1 MSFACVYIPDFL
13 VQAVVRG
20 QRALGEGPLALLGGA
35 PPLWSVVAANP
46 AAFEAGI
53 QLGMTK
59 AQVAQFGNVVEARD
73 TRAHS
78 TVQICMRS
86 ESQEKSAHA
95 ALLDAAW
102 SVSPRVEDTAPDTLV
117 LDLDGLTALFGTDEN
132 IAQELARRVAAI
144 GLAARVAVA
153 ANMEVAIHAAR
164 GFPGITIIPPGE
176 ERRRLGALPVG
187 VLTTEAETLEI
198 LERWGVETLQALA
211 ALPVLQLSERL
222 GQEGVRLS
230 ELARGVRQRSLVLAQ
245 ASSSFAEEMELDD
258 AVEELEPLSF
268 LLGRLLDQLCV
279 RLEARALAIRAVRIR
294 FELQPSFEKDFQA
307 LKENVRTKPGVKH
320 YEKVLTL
327 PVPMRNAKTLLK
339 LLRLQLQGDPPPAP
353 IQKIYMTADAAAP
366 RVAQNGLFVPCGHD
380 PEKLEVTIA
389 RLGKLVGERNLG
401 CAELVDSHRPES
413 FRMKRFVAATDYAKK
428 AGKNGSAG
436 ISLPCLPRVFE
447 GSLEG
452 PARPMMD
459 HIVQGFRAIRP
470 AQMVRVE
477 LQGEQPVRIY
487 LQGMR
492 GKVVAASGPWRSS
505 GDWWQEDAWH
515 QDEWDLEI
523 EFSSSFPVGTQH
535 RCAPS
540 RQDPKSLDAQQF
552 PAGLQRGLYRIFY
565 DALQQ
570 CWFVRGVYD

>member
-1 MSFACVYIPDFL
+1 MGFACVYIPDFL
-13 VQAVVRG
+13 LQAVVRG

-46 AAFEAGI
+46 AAFAAGI

-59 AQVAQFGNVVEARD
+59 AQVAQFGNVVGARD
-73 TRAHS
+73 TSARS

-86 ESQEKSAHA
+86 ESQEEAARA

-153 ANMEVAIHAAR
+153 ANLEVAIHAAR
-164 GFPGITIIPPGE
+164 GFPGITIIPAGE
-176 ERRRLGALPVG
+176 ERRRLGTLPVG

-198 LERWGVETLQALA
+198 FERWGVETLQALA

-245 ASSSFAEEMELDD
+245 ASTNFAEEMELDD

-268 LLGRLLDQLCV
+268 LLGRLLDQLCA
-279 RLEARALAIRAVRIR
+279 RLEARALAVRAVRIR

-307 LKENVRTKPGVKH
+307 LQEDLRTKPGVKQ

-339 LLRLQLQGDPPPAP
+339 LLRLQLQGDPPAAP
-353 IQKIYMTADAAAP
+353 IQKIYMTAEAAP
-366 RVAQNGLFVPCGHD
+366 PRVSQNGLFVPCGPD

-389 RLGKLVGERNLG
+389 RLGKLVGEGNLG
-401 CAELVDSHRPES
+401 CAELLDSHRPES
-413 FRMKRFVAATDYAKK
+413 FRMTRFVVASQQNKRRGKSEPKVKGHSDARATVTA
-428 AGKNGSAG
+428 
-436 ISLPCLPRVFE
+436 LRV
-447 GSLEG
+447 
-452 PARPMMD
+452 M
-459 HIVQGFRAIRP
+459 RP
-470 AQMVRVE
+470 AQAVRVE
-477 LQGEQPVRIY
+477 MKDEQPVRVY
-487 LQGMR
+487 LRGMR
-492 GKVVAASGPWRSS
+492 GEVVAASGPWRSS
-505 GDWWQEDAWH
+505 GDWWQEDAWQ

-523 EFSSSFPVGTQH
+523 EFSSPSVVGAQH
-535 RCAPS
+535 CCAPS
-540 RQDPKSLDAQQF
+540 RQNLNLKDSERINKKTELS
-552 PAGLQRGLYRIFY
+552 GRQRGLYRIYY
-565 DALQQ
+565 DALRQG
-570 CWFVRGVYD
+570 WFVRGVYD

>member
-1 MSFACVYIPDFL
+1 MVCESIWIFMGFACVYIADFL

-20 QRALGEGPLALLGGA
+20 QPSLGERVLAPLALISGA
-35 PPLWSVVAANP
+35 PPLWSVVAANS

-59 AQVAQFGNVVEARD
+59 AQVAQFGNV
-73 TRAHS
+73 
-78 TVQICMRS
+78 QICMRS
-86 ESQEKSAHA
+86 EAQEQAAHA

-102 SVSPRVEDTAPDTLV
+102 SVSPRVEDTALDTVV
-117 LDLDGLTALFGTDEN
+117 LDLEGLTGLFGTDEN
-132 IAQELARRVAAI
+132 IARELARRVTAI

-153 ANMEVAIHAAR
+153 ANIEVAIHAAR
-164 GFPGITIIPPGE
+164 GFLGITIIPVGE

-245 ASSSFAEEMELDD
+245 ASTNFTEEMELDD

-268 LLGRLLDQLCV
+268 LLGRLLDQLCA
-279 RLEARALAIRAVRIR
+279 RLEARALAVRAVRIR
-294 FELQPSFEKDFQA
+294 FELQPSFEKDFQT
-307 LKENVRTKPGVKH
+307 LKEDLRRKPGVKQ

-339 LLRLQLQGDPPPAP
+339 LLRLQLQGDPPAAP

-366 RVAQNGLFVPCGHD
+366 RVAQNGLFVPCGPD
-380 PEKLEVTIA
+380 PEKLEVTIV
-389 RLGKLVGERNLG
+389 RLGKLVGEGNLG

-413 FRMKRFVAATDYAKK
+413 FRMARFVALAERGNR
-428 AGKNGSAG
+428 AGRKQDAG
-436 ISLPCLPRVFE
+436 VTKRGDKLEDAVTAFRV
-447 GSLEG
+447 
-452 PARPMMD
+452 
-459 HIVQGFRAIRP
+459 IRP
-470 AQMVRVE
+470 AQAVRVE
-477 LQGEQPVRIY
+477 LREEQPVRVY
-487 LQGMR
+487 LRGMR
-492 GKVVAASGPWRSS
+492 GDVVAASGPWRSS

-523 EFSSSFPVGTQH
+523 EFGPEGAQH

-540 RQDPKSLDAQQF
+540 RQNVNLIDSPQSPRSSGNEHIAKKTEHS
-552 PAGLQRGLYRIFY
+552 GRQRGLYRIYY
-565 DALQQ
+565 DALRQG
-570 CWFVRGVYD
+570 WFLRGVYD

>member
-1 MSFACVYIPDFL
+1 MGFACVYIPDFL

-46 AAFEAGI
+46 AAFAAGI

-59 AQVAQFGNVVEARD
+59 AQVAQFGNVVGAQD
-73 TRAHS
+73 TRARS

-86 ESQEKSAHA
+86 ESQEKSSHA

-102 SVSPRVEDTAPDTLV
+102 SVSPRVEDTAPDTVV
-117 LDLDGLTALFGTDEN
+117 LDLEGLATLFGSDEK
-132 IAQELARRVAAI
+132 IAKELARRIAAI

-153 ANMEVAIHAAR
+153 ANIEVAIHAAR
-164 GFPGITIIPPGE
+164 GFPGITIISAGE
-176 ERRRLGALPVG
+176 ERQRLGALPVG

-245 ASSSFAEEMELDD
+245 ASTTLAEEMELDD

-268 LLGRLLDQLCV
+268 LLGRLLDQLCA
-279 RLEARALAIRAVRIR
+279 RLDARALAVRAVRVR
-294 FELQPSFEKDFQA
+294 FELQPSFEKDFQT
-307 LKENVRTKPGVKH
+307 LKEDVRKKPRVKH
-320 YEKVLTL
+320 YKKVLTL
-327 PVPMRNAKTLLK
+327 PVPMRNSKTLLK
-339 LLRLQLQGDPPPAP
+339 LLRLQLQGDPPSAP
-353 IQKIYMTADAAAP
+353 IQKIYVAADAAAP
-366 RVAQNGLFVPCGHD
+366 RVAQNGLFVPCGPD

-389 RLGKLVGERNLG
+389 RLGKLVGEGNLG

-413 FRMKRFVAATDYAKK
+413 FRMTRFLASRESNKK
-428 AGKNGSAG
+428 TSS
-436 ISLPCLPRVFE
+436 IRSVDIL
-447 GSLEG
+447 
-452 PARPMMD
+452 PARYSQIT
-459 HIVQGFRAIRP
+459 HTIQGFRIVRP
-470 AQMVRVE
+470 AEAVRVE
-477 LQGEQPVRIY
+477 MRDEQPARVYFR
-487 LQGMR
+487 GMR
-492 GKVVAASGPWRSS
+492 GEVVTASGPWRSS

-523 EFSSSFPVGTQH
+523 EFSSSSPAGAQPACAGRH

-540 RQDPKSLDAQQF
+540 RQNPNLLDAQQL
-552 PAGLQRGLYRIFY
+552 PSSPQRGLYRIYY
-565 DALQQ
+565 DALRQE
-570 CWFVRGVYD
+570 WFLRGVYD

>member
-1 MSFACVYIPDFL
+1 MGFACVYIADIL

-20 QRALGEGPLALLGGA
+20 QRALGDGALALLGGA

-59 AQVAQFGNVVEARD
+59 AQVAQFGK
-73 TRAHS
+73 
-78 TVQICMRS
+78 VQICARS
-86 ESQEKSAHA
+86 EAQEKAAHA

-102 SVSPRVEDTAPDTLV
+102 SISPRVEDTALDTVV
-117 LDLDGLTALFGTDEN
+117 LDIDGLTALFGSDEN
-132 IAQELARRVAAI
+132 IARELARRVAAI
-144 GLAARVAVA
+144 GLVARVAGA
-153 ANMEVAIHAAR
+153 ANIEVAIHAAR
-164 GFPGITIIPPGE
+164 GFPGITIIPTGE

-198 LERWGVETLQALA
+198 LERWGVATLQALA

-230 ELARGVRQRSLVLAQ
+230 ELARGVRQRSLVLTQ

-268 LLGRLLDQLCV
+268 VLGRLLDQLCA
-279 RLEARALAIRAVRIR
+279 RLEARALAVRAVRIR

-307 LKENVRTKPGVKH
+307 LKEDLRTKPGVKQ

-366 RVAQNGLFVPCGHD
+366 RVAQNRLFVPCGPD

-389 RLGKLVGERNLG
+389 RLGKLVGEENLG

-413 FRMKRFVAATDYAKK
+413 FRMARFVASTDYAKK
-428 AGKNGSAG
+428 AGKNRSAG
-436 ISLPCLPRVFE
+436 IL
-447 GSLEG
+447 
-452 PARPMMD
+452 PARCPMMA
-459 HIVQGFRAIRP
+459 HIVQGFRAMRP
-470 AQMVRVE
+470 PQMVRVE
-477 LQGEQPVRIY
+477 LRDEQPVRVY
-487 LQGMR
+487 LRGMR
-492 GKVVAASGPWRSS
+492 GEVVAASGPWKSS
-505 GDWWQEDAWH
+505 GDWWQEDAWQ
-515 QDEWDLEI
+515 QDEWDLAI
-523 EFSSSFPVGTQH
+523 
-535 RCAPS
+535 A
-540 RQDPKSLDAQQF
+540 F
-552 PAGLQRGLYRIFY
+552 PAAQKEGEQKRSEWPEQGLYRIYY
-565 DALQQ
+565 DVLRQG
-570 CWFVRGVYD
+570 WFVRGVYD